1 MEAFINFCV
10 LKEQKMAQVHL
21 NDWLLQNF
29 RQTNNIKNPRSHWL
43 LTFFG
48 LSNVLK

>member
-10 LKEQKMAQVHL
+10 LKEQKMAQVH
-21 NDWLLQNF
+21 DWLLQNF